1 MTLSYFEFSNSLEFK
16 EGRINTLVMENP
28 VFYRNTVLKMKEQ
41 INGGNEEFFLY
52 KNGQKEDFVKNT
64 ELITD
69 IFGLKFDTKPLNTKI
84 IQALKDETDLADDET
99 FEIITKLN
107 MFASELANKLAFDV
121 SFKELTDLKE
131 VIKLFEFFLDVETL
145 NFCEKIT
152 EYMDVISS
160 FSNKKLFVFLNLK
173 SALTEEETEYFIKN
187 AVYKKYSVLLLE
199 NKAQERIWE
208 NEKLTVIDRDLCEIT

>member
-1 MTLSYFEFSNSLEFK
+1 MTLSNFEFSNSLEFK